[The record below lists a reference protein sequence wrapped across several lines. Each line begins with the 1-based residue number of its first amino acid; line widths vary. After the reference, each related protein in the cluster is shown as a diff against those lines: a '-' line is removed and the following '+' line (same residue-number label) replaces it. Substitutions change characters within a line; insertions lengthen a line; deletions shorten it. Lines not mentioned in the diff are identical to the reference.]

1 MNIPTSTTFAAAVL
15 FVSPAAL
22 AETRSFDLPAFD
34 EIQVS
39 SGIKAEIVVGSDQSV
54 LVEAESDDDFDE
66 LEISVRN
73 GKLSIGLD
81 QGFFRSLSGMLS
93 EAPDITAFVTVPG
106 LTELDASSGA
116 AVQAKGMSG
125 QYLTIGASSGHHRR
139 RIQRRGRIR

>member
-1 MNIPTSTTFAAAVL
+1 MNMPTSTTFAAAVL
-15 FVSPAAL
+15 FVSPAVL

-93 EAPDITAFVTVPG
+93 EGPDITAFVIR
-106 LTELDASSGA
+106 
-116 AVQAKGMSG
+116 
-125 QYLTIGASSGHHRR
+125 YRR
-139 RIQRRGRIR
+139 